1 MPQHLYRRSQSSL
14 GAFWYFSY
22 NSDVTLTEEIAE
34 CDTEGQLEETM
45 LRNDMFELMMQ
56 GR

>member
-1 MPQHLYRRSQSSL
+1 M